1 MIIRSLRLKNIK
13 SYAEGSE
20 GAGITVSFQPGVNR
34 VAGRN
39 GHGKTTLIEALG
51 YALFFAEP
59 DNEEKFKTATYFLRA
74 GEKVGEIDVVFA
86 HGAESYRIERDVGQA
101 KRRSKVIQLTDEST
115 CAEGDE
121 AVAGWLC
128 RSLGFKQKEQLCAL
142 FANLVGVKQGRLT
155 WPFD

>member
-13 SYAEGSE
+13 SYGEGCD
-20 GAGITVSFQPGVNR
+20 GDGIIVNFQAGVNR

-59 DNEEKFKTATYFLRA
+59 DNDEKFKTATYFLRA
-74 GEKVGEIDVVFA
+74 GEKVGEIDVVFG
-86 HGAESYRIERDVGQA
+86 HGREFYRIERDVGQV
-101 KRRSKVIQLTDEST
+101 KRRSKVIQISDEST

-121 AVAGWLC
+121 AASG
-128 RSLGFKQKEQLCAL
+128 
-142 FANLVGVKQGRLT
+142 
-155 WPFD
+155 